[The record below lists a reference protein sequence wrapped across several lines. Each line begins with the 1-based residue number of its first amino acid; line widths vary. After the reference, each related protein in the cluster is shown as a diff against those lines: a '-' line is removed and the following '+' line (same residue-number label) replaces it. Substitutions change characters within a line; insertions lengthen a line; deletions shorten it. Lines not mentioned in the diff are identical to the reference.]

1 MGGIVTSGGRSR
13 WVGSSL
19 PEGGPDGWYRHFRRD
34 VPMGGIVTSRGR
46 SRWVVSF
53 RDSALW
59 RDLMT
64 DRYSS
69 L

>member
-1 MGGIVTSGGRSR
+1 MGSSLPERRPDGWDRHFRRDVLMGGIVTSGGRSR
-13 WVGSSL
+13 WV
-19 PEGGPDGWYRHFRRD
+19 
-34 VPMGGIVTSRGR
+34 
-46 SRWVVSF
+46 VSF
-53 RDSALW
+53 RDRALW